1 MQFHMLLLWGDGFL
15 WFLSTSNALAVSL
28 LKKRYGVWVVT
39 NGMYGCHM
47 LSRFRDLLKWKR
59 NHIFKKQRI
68 SGERWKKK
76 NRRNSVFSYFLL
88 FIFHYYYYYYI
99 ASFFLLLLEKH
110 QHVISGCHY
119 SHHDMVNSSYT
130 NAFDNKN
137 YSGWQ
142 TFHPFIHNIFCLP
155 AFGWNKNN
163 IKWNKTKFECL
174 SIKTFLR
181 SDSENQTINKSAD
194 FTF

>member
-1 MQFHMLLLWGDGFL
+1 MLLLRGDGFL

-68 SGERWKKK
+68 SGERWKKPEEIQFFHIF
-76 NRRNSVFSYFLL
+76 FSLYSTIIIIITLHLFL
-88 FIFHYYYYYYI
+88 
-99 ASFFLLLLEKH
+99 LLLLEKH
-110 QHVISGCHY
+110 QHVISGCRY